1 MAKKILVVE
10 DEKALQKVL
19 VDTLTK
25 AGYESIL
32 AKNGQEALQKFEKEK
47 PNLILLDI
55 LLPEVS
61 GFDVLEQIRVK
72 FDSKIPVI
80 IISNLGEK
88 DDLEMGK
95 NFGVVDYILKS
106 DISLKN
112 LMLKI
117 HNTLST

>member
-10 DEKALQKVL
+10 DENALQKVL

-32 AKNGQEALQKFEKEK
+32 AKNGREALQKFEEEK
-47 PNLILLDI
+47 PDLILLDI

-61 GFDVLEQIRVK
+61 GFDVLEKIRVEYN
-72 FDSKIPVI
+72 SKVPVI

-88 DDLEMGK
+88 DDVEMGK
-95 NFGVVDYILKS
+95 NLGVVDYILKS

-112 LMLKI
+112 LILKI
-117 HNTLST
+117 HNTLSA